1 VSDFERT
8 VNETKYLKGSCQH
21 CAGHIEFPA
30 DAAGMTVTCPHC
42 GLKTEL
48 SDSSARSP
56 IETDAQRPAAGGW
69 MIATILITLLAGSG
83 GFFYWKKAK
92 APKPA
97 ARPLTNSVAKTPV
110 PSTPK
115 AALLSTNRLTI
126 GAITLEKAKNSSV
139 VYALGQIKNES
150 DDQRFGL
157 KIELDLLDGS
167 GSKIG
172 TATDYLAILE
182 PRKDWHFRALVLET
196 RAVSARFVSIKE
208 DQ

>member
-1 VSDFERT
+1 MAVS
-8 VNETKYLKGSCQH
+8 
-21 CAGHIEFPA
+21 
-30 DAAGMTVTCPHC
+30 CPHC
-42 GLKTEL
+42 GRKTEL
-48 SDSSARSP
+48 SDSSAQSP
-56 IETDAQRPAAGGW
+56 KETDAQRPAAAGW
-69 MIATILITLLAGSG
+69 IIATILIVLLAGSG
-83 GFFYWKKAK
+83 GFVYWKKAK
-92 APKPA
+92 TPKPA
-97 ARPLTNSVAKTPV
+97 ARPLTNSVTKTQAA
-110 PSTPK
+110 TPK
-115 AALLSTNRLTI
+115 TTFLSTNRLTI
-126 GAITLEKAKNSSV
+126 GVITLEKAKNSSV

-196 RAVSARFVSIKE
+196 RAVSARFASIKE